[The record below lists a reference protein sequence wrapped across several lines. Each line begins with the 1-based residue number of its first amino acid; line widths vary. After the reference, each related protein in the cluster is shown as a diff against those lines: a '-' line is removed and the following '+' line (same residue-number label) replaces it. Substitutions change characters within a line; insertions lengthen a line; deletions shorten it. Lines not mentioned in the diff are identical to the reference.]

1 MKHSKF
7 PYFVLIPLLLLM
19 FVFIVLPIIGSFVI
33 SFMDYNPLRAEGN
46 CFVGFKNYAR
56 LFTDNLFSKSF
67 VNTMVFVLSMTVLNL
82 VMTLI
87 VAQLLAGLQSGHW
100 RSFFRVTFFMP
111 CVAPLAAVAIV
122 WQRCILPV
130 KGGLLNMGLTVLG
143 LSAVNW
149 LDTQHLMFALIMLSL
164 WADVGYNIV
173 LFTSGIEGIPTNYFE
188 AAEIDGAG
196 PIRRFFSITLPL
208 LNRTFTFVSITTVIS
223 YFQAFAQ
230 FSIVAKGG
238 GSGYAGYVMSTYIYD
253 MGFVNKDMGY
263 ASALS
268 VVLFMVIM
276 VFTLI
281 QRRATKVDWGY

>member
-7 PYFVLIPLLLLM
+7 PYIVLTPLLLVM
-19 FVFIVLPIIGSFVI
+19 CVFIVIPIIGSIAI

-46 CFVGFKNYAR
+46 SFVGLKNYAR
-56 LFTDNLFSKSF
+56 LFTDDLFTLSF
-67 VNTMVFVLSMTVLNL
+67 KNTMIFVVSVTLLNL
-82 VMTLI
+82 CLSLI
-87 VAQLLAGLQSGHW
+87 VAQLLAGM
-100 RSFFRVTFFMP
+100 RSARMRSVFRVTFFMP

-130 KGGLLNMGLTVLG
+130 KGGLLNMA
-143 LSAVNW
+143 LSVFGIAPINF
-149 LDTQHLMFALIMLSL
+149 LDAQHLMLSMVMLTL
-164 WADVGYNIV
+164 WADIGYNII
-173 LFTSGIEGIPTNYFE
+173 LFTSGIEGIPTSYSE

-208 LNRTFTFVSITTVIS
+208 LNRTFVFVSITTVIS

-230 FSIVAKGG
+230 FSIIAKAGG
-238 GSGYAGYVMSTYIYD
+238 AGRAGYVMSTYIYD

-268 VVLFMVIM
+268 VVLFAVIM
-276 VFTLI
+276 CITLI
-281 QRRATKVDWGY
+281 QRRLTKVDWGY